1 MGDQQQASP
10 AERHPGIQFI
20 GIIRTDNASEIDVAN
35 AQTVEHTIDLGF
47 VSQFAQ
53 AHEEGGFDR
62 ILIGYRSTAPYGC
75 AVAQHAARHTERLH
89 LLAARSRAARS
100 RETR

>member
-1 MGDQQQASP
+1 MGDQQQAGP
-10 AERHPGIQFI
+10 AERRPGIQFI
-20 GIIRTDNASEIDVAN
+20 GMIRTDNASEIDVAN
-35 AQTVEHTIDLGF
+35 AQTVEQTIDLGF

-62 ILIGYRSTAPYGC
+62 ILIGYHSTAPDTR
-75 AVAQHAARHTERLH
+75 AVAQHAAAQTEQLH

-100 RETR
+100 RETP